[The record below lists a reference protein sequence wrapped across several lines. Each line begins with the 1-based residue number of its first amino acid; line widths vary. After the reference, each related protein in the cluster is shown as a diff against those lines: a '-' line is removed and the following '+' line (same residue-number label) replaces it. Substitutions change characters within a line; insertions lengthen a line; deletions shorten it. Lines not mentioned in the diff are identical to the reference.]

1 MIASNIMTT
10 GVVTLK
16 RTDTML
22 DAIKLIS
29 VKQIRQIPVVDE
41 SKKVIG
47 VITPRKLMKAIL
59 PPYIADGTVAD
70 VRFAPELP
78 EFVERIDSLASKGID
93 DILDREFVSVGPET
107 HSMEVA
113 ALFVN
118 SKKPIESILVVDDGK
133 RLLGIISPW
142 DLFKRL
148 WEYSG
153 KKK

>member
-1 MIASNIMTT
+1 MNASNIMTT
-10 GVVTLK
+10 GVVTLR
-16 RTDTML
+16 RTNTML

-41 SKKVIG
+41 NNKVVG
-47 VITPRKLMKAIL
+47 VVTPRQLMKAIL
-59 PPYIADGTVAD
+59 PPYIADGTIAD

-118 SKKPIESILVVDDGK
+118 YKKPIESILVVDDGK

-142 DLFKRL
+142 DVFKRL

>member
-10 GVVTLK
+10 GVVTLGHK
-16 RTDTML
+16 STML

-29 VKQIRQIPVVDE
+29 VKQVRQIPVVDP
-41 SKKVIG
+41 SGRVVG

-59 PPYIADGTVAD
+59 PPYVADGTVAD

-78 EFVERIDSLASKGID
+78 EFVENIDSLASKSVD
-93 DILDREFVSVGPET
+93 DILDKEFVSVGPET

-118 SKKPIESILVVDDGK
+118 AKKPVESILVVDSGK
-133 RLLGIISPW
+133 RVLGIISPW
-142 DLFKRL
+142 DLFRRL
-148 WEYSG
+148 WEYSER
-153 KKK
+153 KK

>member
-1 MIASNIMTT
+1 MNASNIMTT

-16 RTDTML
+16 RTNTML

-29 VKQIRQIPVVDE
+29 VKQIRQIPVVDAAD
-41 SKKVIG
+41 KVVG

-70 VRFAPELP
+70 VRFAPELS
-78 EFVERIDSLASKGID
+78 EFVQNIDSLASKGID

-118 SKKPIESILVVDDGK
+118 YKKPIESILVVDDGK

>member
-10 GVVTLK
+10 GVVTLGHK
-16 RTDTML
+16 STML
-22 DAIKLIS
+22 DAIKLLS
-29 VKQIRQIPVVDE
+29 EKQVRQIPVVDP
-41 SKKVIG
+41 SGRVVG

-59 PPYIADGTVAD
+59 PPYVADGTVAD

-78 EFVERIDSLASKGID
+78 EFVEKIDSLASKSVD
-93 DILDREFVSVGPET
+93 DILDKEFVSVGPET

-118 SKKPIESILVVDDGK
+118 AKKPVESILVVDSGK
-133 RLLGIISPW
+133 RVLGIISPW
-142 DLFKRL
+142 DLFRRL

-153 KKK
+153 RKK